1 MSDEINSATE
11 KEARKNLQRYLRR
24 LSYFEPSI
32 PPPPID
38 GVAGEETT
46 RAIRAFQILYGL
58 DANGVADRVT
68 FNQLFEAYEATV
80 EKYSPPLCISPFP
93 DTPDDYRLERGDRSP
108 IVKLVQFMLMEISAI
123 YDGISLTL
131 SGVYDT
137 ETEAAVSELQTVNL
151 LPINGNVDK
160 TTWDALA
167 RAYGYYLFYT
177 DP

>member
-1 MSDEINSATE
+1 MSETTNKITE
-11 KEARKNLQRYLRR
+11 KEARANLQRYLRR

-32 PPPPID
+32 SPPPID
-38 GVAGEETT
+38 GIAGEDTT
-46 RAIRAFQILYGL
+46 SAIKAFQVLNGL
-58 DANGVADRVT
+58 EETGVADRVT
-68 FNQLFEAYEATV
+68 FDRLFEAYEATT

-93 DTPDDYRLERGDRSP
+93 STPDGYKLEQGSRAP
-108 IVKLVQFMLMEISAI
+108 IVKLIQFMLSEISAI
-123 YDGISLTL
+123 YDGISLTV

-137 ETEAAVSELQTVNL
+137 ETASAVSELQAVNL
-151 LPINGNVDK
+151 LPINGEVDK